1 MEGFNVNI
9 AVLFGGKSSEH
20 EVSCSSVCNVLNLL
34 QSEKYNVYRI
44 GITKEGAWYL
54 TNATNEEIKSGA
66 WESRADNEPAWIL
79 PDPTVKG
86 LRTAGGEV
94 ISIDVAC
101 PILHG
106 KNGEDGTVAALFQ
119 LAGIP
124 QISTTMTSGANSMD
138 KGLTKL
144 ICDKAGVPQ
153 ADWVMLYDRELADME
168 GAISKVEKA
177 IPYPVFVKPA
187 SAGSSVGITK
197 CHDRTELEQGL
208 RLAAEH
214 DFKILVEETIVGQEI
229 EVAVLGNEELFA
241 SIPGEIAATAEF
253 YSYDAKYNDSTS
265 ALFIPA
271 RLESAVLERVR
282 TEALKVFRAM
292 ECVGYARVDFFV
304 KKDGGIIFNELNTI
318 PGFTDISMYPKLMAA
333 SGVDGITLM
342 DRLIA
347 LALERKDR

>member
-1 MEGFNVNI
+1 MNI

-20 EVSCSSVCNVLNLL
+20 EVSRSSVCNVLNLL
-34 QSEKYNVYRI
+34 QGEQYNVYKI
-44 GITKEGAWYL
+44 GITKAGAWFL
-54 TNATNEEIKSGA
+54 TNATNEEIKNGS
-66 WESRADNEPAWIL
+66 WEDRVDNEPAWIL

-86 LRTAGGEV
+86 LRTAGGRV
-94 ISIDVAC
+94 LPIDVAC

-119 LAGIP
+119 LAEIP

-144 ICDKAGVPQ
+144 ICEKAGINQ
-153 ADWVMLYDRELADME
+153 AKWVMLYARELSEMDRAVE
-168 GAISKVEKA
+168 RVEKA
-177 IPYPVFVKPA
+177 LPYPVFVKPA

-197 CHDRTELEQGL
+197 CHDRAELEKGL
-208 RLAAEH
+208 TLAAEH
-214 DFKILVEETIVGQEI
+214 DFKILVEETIIGQEI

-253 YSYDAKYNDSTS
+253 YSYDAKYNDETS

-271 RLESAVLERVR
+271 RLEPAVLEQVR
-282 TEALKVFRAM
+282 EQALKVFRAM
-292 ECVGYARVDFFV
+292 ECVGFSRVDFFV
-304 KKDGGIIFNELNTI
+304 KKNGEIVFNELNTI

-333 SGVDGITLM
+333 SGVDGVTLM
-342 DRLIA
+342 ERLIA

>member
-1 MEGFNVNI
+1 MNI
-9 AVLFGGKSSEH
+9 VVLFGGKSSEH

-34 QSEKYNVYRI
+34 RDEKYTIYKI
-44 GITKEGAWYL
+44 GITRSGAWFL
-54 TNATNEEIKSGA
+54 TQASNEEIKNGT
-66 WESRADNEPAWIL
+66 WEQRADNEPAWIL

-86 LRTAGGEV
+86 LRTASGKV
-94 ISIDVAC
+94 IGIDVAC

-153 ADWVMLYDRELADME
+153 AAWVMLYRRELANLDE
-168 GAISKVEKA
+168 AAQKVEKNL
-177 IPYPVFVKPA
+177 PYPVFVKPA

-197 CHDRTELEQGL
+197 CHNRAELEKGL
-208 RLAAEH
+208 LLAAEH
-214 DFKILVEETIVGQEI
+214 DFKIIVEETIIGQEI
-229 EVAVLGNEELFA
+229 EVAVLGNDALFA
-241 SIPGEIAATAEF
+241 SVPGEIAATAEF
-253 YSYDAKYNDSTS
+253 YSYDAKYNDDSS

-271 RLESAVLERVR
+271 RLEPQVLECVKE
-282 TEALKVFRAM
+282 EALKVFRAM

-304 KKDGGIIFNELNTI
+304 KKNGEIVFNELNTI

-333 SGVDGITLM
+333 SGVDGVSLM
-342 DRLIA
+342 EKLLA
-347 LALERKDR
+347 LAIERKEQE